1 MKRVLVVL
9 ADGFEEVEAITPIDI
24 LRRAGLKVIVAGLG
38 RTSIKGA
45 HGIKVTADIDLG
57 DLDALPDAVVFPG
70 GMPGAEN
77 LAASN
82 DIKELVA
89 AMDAKK
95 GIIAAICAS
104 PALVLAPSGILEGKK
119 ATCYPG
125 MEKNFSVGITAVK
138 DPVVQ
143 DGNIITSRGVG
154 TAIPFALK
162 IVESLSGK
170 DTADTVGE
178 QVLFG

>member
-1 MKRVLVVL
+1 MKRVLVIL
-9 ADGFEEVEAITPIDI
+9 ADGFEEIEAVTPVDI

-38 RTSIKGA
+38 KRSVKGA
-45 HGIKVTADIDLG
+45 HGITVDADMDLN
-57 DLDALPDAVVFPG
+57 DLDSLPDAVVFPG

-82 DIKELVA
+82 DVKELIS
-89 AMDAKK
+89 AMDAK
-95 GIIAAICAS
+95 GGLIAAICAS
-104 PALVLAPSGILEGKK
+104 PALVLAPSGVLAGKK

-125 MEKNFSVGITAVK
+125 MEKNFSVDITAVK

-143 DGNIITSRGVG
+143 DGRIITSQGVG

-162 IVESLSGK
+162 VVENLSGK
-170 DTADTVGE
+170 ATADTVGE
-178 QVLFG
+178 QVLSG